1 MIFITL
7 GSQKFQF
14 DRLLEKVDKLVMEK
28 IITEQVIAQVGYSTY
43 KSDNIESEKFMD
55 TDKFKELIHKSD
67 LIITH
72 GGTGVIISS
81 LQENKKVIAVPRK
94 RVYGEHVDDHQVQ
107 IVSQFSEMG
116 LIEACYNLDNLEK
129 TLNIV
134 ADKEYKTYVSNTM
147 KIIDDID
154 RYIVDIQRGE

>member
-1 MIFITL
+1 M
-7 GSQKFQF
+7 
-14 DRLLEKVDKLVMEK
+14 
-28 IITEQVIAQVGYSTY
+28 
-43 KSDNIESEKFMD
+43 
-55 TDKFKELIHKSD
+55 
-67 LIITH
+67 
-72 GGTGVIISS
+72 IISS